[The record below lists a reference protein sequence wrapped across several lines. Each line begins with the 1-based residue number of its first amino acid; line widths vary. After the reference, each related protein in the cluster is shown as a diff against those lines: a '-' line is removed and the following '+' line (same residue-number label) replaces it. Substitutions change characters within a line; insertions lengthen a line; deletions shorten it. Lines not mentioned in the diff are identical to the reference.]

1 MVLVAF
7 LGSRLG
13 SQSRKL
19 LRHKQMRRGVG
30 DGQNRERAGTTPPL
44 TAARN
49 SALVVPA
56 LWLPETR
63 AQQDHK
69 QISSGSRA
77 DQVWIQL
84 GSTQEPSRKRP

>member
-13 SQSRKL
+13 STSRSL
-19 LRHKQMRRGVG
+19 LRHTQIPTQVG
-30 DGQNRERAGTTPPL
+30 EGQIRKRAGTTPPL
-44 TAARN
+44 AAARH

-84 GSTQEPSRKRP
+84 GSTQESSRNRP